1 MSSPRRAAAEAEKT
15 PEKAGAKSGTIS
27 SESIKHAKLELN
39 MNRKQIR

>member
-15 PEKAGAKSGTIS
+15 PEKAGTKPGAIS
-27 SESIKHAKLELN
+27 AESIKRAKLELN